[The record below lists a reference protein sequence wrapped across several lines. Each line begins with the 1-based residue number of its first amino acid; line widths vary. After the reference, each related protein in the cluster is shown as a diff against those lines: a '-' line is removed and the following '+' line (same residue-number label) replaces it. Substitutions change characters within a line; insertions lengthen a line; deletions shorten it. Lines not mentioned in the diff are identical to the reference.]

1 MMPAIFGITGWK
13 NSGKT
18 RLVAGIVENITGR
31 GFTVS
36 TVKHAHH
43 GFDVDKPGTDSF
55 AHREAGAKEVA
66 LLSGRRWVL
75 MHEMREE
82 NELKLEDILA
92 KLEPCDLVIIEGFK
106 SYPHPKIEA
115 TRAQTKRDLP
125 LWPNDNS
132 IVAIAADYPIE
143 NCDRTVFNL
152 NDIKLMSDFILKH
165 LKLG

>member
-1 MMPAIFGITGWK
+1 MLA
-13 NSGKT
+13 
-18 RLVAGIVENITGR
+18 
-31 GFTVS
+31 
-36 TVKHAHH
+36 
-43 GFDVDKPGTDSF
+43 
-55 AHREAGAKEVA
+55 
-66 LLSGRRWVL
+66 GRRWVL